1 MKACKPHCERLD
13 SSGVCPKCGSV
24 WKDGE
29 WKGMNMTK
37 PKRTRTMSPAALDGL
52 AKARAAKLAARE
64 AALRVAGPG
73 PGHSRSFLDQV
84 KAMSAAIT
92 VTDNPERVFAI
103 AGDIGDCIAML
114 PSIRHMGGGHIVIT
128 PPPPGVGTGQGFCRE
143 SMEGARYESIRPLL
157 ECQPYI
163 RSVSWGPLPAGA
175 IDVSHF
181 RTPPHFQENII
192 QCIARYLKLGR
203 VSEEPWLTV
212 PFEGEAGRGPVVFSR
227 SPRYHQPRMNWQGY
241 VSGIQDSIFIGSP
254 DEHAAFEKYIGRTVK
269 HQKTKDLLEVA
280 KLMMAARFCA
290 ANQSCPLW
298 IAMGLGRPFVLEVC
312 PDVSIQ
318 NSIVVREN
326 GRWVGNEDQVGVK
339 KNWF

>member
-1 MKACKPHCERLD
+1 MNACKPHCERLD

>member
-1 MKACKPHCERLD
+1 
-13 SSGVCPKCGSV
+13 
-24 WKDGE
+24 
-29 WKGMNMTK
+29 MT
-37 PKRTRTMSPAALDGL
+37 PAALAGL
-52 AKARAAKLAARE
+52 EKARKARME
-64 AALRVAGPG
+64 ARQALLSVEAVP
-73 PGHSRSFLDQV
+73 PLPFIDQV
-84 KAMSAAIT
+84 KAMSTPVT
-92 VTDNPERVFAI
+92 VTGNSERTFAI

-114 PSIRHMGGGHIVIT
+114 PSIRHMGGGHVVIT

-143 SMEGARYESIRPLL
+143 SMQGTRYESIKPLL

-163 RSVSWGPLPAGA
+163 HSVSWGRLPAGA

-212 PFEGEAGRGPVVFSR
+212 PFDGEVGKGPVVFSR
-227 SPRYHQPRMNWQGY
+227 SPRYQNTRMPMPGY
-241 VSGIQDSIFIGSP
+241 AAEFRDALFIGSP
-254 DEHAAFEKYIGRTVK
+254 DEHKAFEKYVCRDVIY
-269 HQKTKDLLEVA
+269 QPTKNLLEVA
-280 KLMMAARFCA
+280 KLMMAARFVIC
-290 ANQSCPLW
+290 NQSCPAW
-298 IAMGLGRPFVLEVC
+298 VAMGLGRPFVLEVC

-339 KNWF
+339 KNWY

>member
-1 MKACKPHCERLD
+1 
-13 SSGVCPKCGSV
+13 
-24 WKDGE
+24 
-29 WKGMNMTK
+29 
-37 PKRTRTMSPAALDGL
+37 MSPAALDGL
-52 AKARAAKLAARE
+52 AKARSAKLAARE

-212 PFEGEAGRGPVVFSR
+212 PFEGEVGKGPVVFSR

-326 GRWVGNEDQVGVK
+326 GRWVGVK